1 MESKDIFYKIN
12 FWQNK
17 GIKSILQF
25 SSFLLFRCVQPNLC
39 NDEREKANINPFG
52 SISHSSFGKEDVLN
66 FLIESAQ
73 NAECPEKGARCCS
86 TKFISTKGK
95 FYGSLSIRNALI
107 RNDPSNSS
115 IIRNHDPLNFQS

>member
-1 MESKDIFYKIN
+1 M
-12 FWQNK
+12 
-17 GIKSILQF
+17 
-25 SSFLLFRCVQPNLC
+25 FLLFRCVQSNFCDDDEGEANL
-39 NDEREKANINPFG
+39 NPF
-52 SISHSSFGKEDVLN
+52 SVSSSGKEDVLN
-66 FLIESAQ
+66 ALIKAAQ

-95 FYGSLSIRNALI
+95 FYDSLSVRNALI